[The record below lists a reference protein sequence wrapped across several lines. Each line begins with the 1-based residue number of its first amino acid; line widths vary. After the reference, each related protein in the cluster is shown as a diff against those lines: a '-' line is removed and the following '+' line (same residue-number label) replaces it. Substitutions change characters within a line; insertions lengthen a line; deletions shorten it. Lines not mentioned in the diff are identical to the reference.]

1 MILEIATLI
10 AKPGME
16 AELEAGV
23 AKAVSAFKTA
33 KGCGGMELQRSHET
47 PGRYLLFVRW
57 ESVEAHTV
65 GFRESPQ
72 FQEWR
77 ACVTHC
83 FAVPPQVEHVASVVH
98 GFGGTIA
105 D

>member
-1 MILEIATLI
+1 
-10 AKPGME
+10 
-16 AELEAGV
+16 
-23 AKAVSAFKTA
+23 
-33 KGCGGMELQRSHET
+33 MELQRSHET

-83 FAVPPQVEHVASVVH
+83 FAVPPQVEHVATAVH

>member
-1 MILEIATLI
+1 MILEIATLSV
-10 AKPGME
+10 KPGME
-16 AELEAGV
+16 AEFETGV
-23 AKAVSAFKTA
+23 TKAVSAFRGA
-33 KGCGGMELQRSHET
+33 EGCHGMELQRSHET

-65 GFRESPQ
+65 GFRQSPQ
-72 FQEWR
+72 FEEWR
-77 ACVTHC
+77 ACVSHC
-83 FAVPPQVEHVASVVH
+83 FAVPPQVEHVATAVH